1 MFMCLL
7 LCLVARIDWSVL
19 SWDAMMTTSS
29 THDDCLNGADAI
41 NWLLNNLNPVGLLK
55 DGGQL
60 SQ

>member
-19 SWDAMMTTSS
+19 SWDATMTTSS

-41 NWLLNNLNPVGLLK
+41 DWLLNNLNPVGLLK
-55 DGGQL
+55 E
-60 SQ
+60 